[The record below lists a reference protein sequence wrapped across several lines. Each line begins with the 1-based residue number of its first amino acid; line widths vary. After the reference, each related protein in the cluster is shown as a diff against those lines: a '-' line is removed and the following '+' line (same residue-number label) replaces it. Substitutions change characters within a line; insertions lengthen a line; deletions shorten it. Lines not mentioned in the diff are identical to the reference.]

1 MNAKLALIELNQ
13 HECTFYIIGDMIG
26 ETEGKKSLKRYFPY
40 KEYTIKAEFG
50 FSLLDKEVYVI
61 FFSIC
66 FTAKPEKI
74 LLSP

>member
-1 MNAKLALIELNQ
+1 
-13 HECTFYIIGDMIG
+13 MIG

>member
-13 HECTFYIIGDMIG
+13 LECTFYIIGDMTSRIQDFDAMAG

-50 FSLLDKEVYVI
+50 FSLLDKGVYVR
-61 FFSIC
+61 
-66 FTAKPEKI
+66 
-74 LLSP
+74 

>member
-1 MNAKLALIELNQ
+1 M
-13 HECTFYIIGDMIG
+13 TG

-66 FTAKPEKI
+66 FTAKTEKI
-74 LLSP
+74 LISPKPILCLSLFRFAPHKLDSS

>member
-1 MNAKLALIELNQ
+1 M
-13 HECTFYIIGDMIG
+13 TG

-50 FSLLDKEVYVI
+50 FSLLDKGVYVVF